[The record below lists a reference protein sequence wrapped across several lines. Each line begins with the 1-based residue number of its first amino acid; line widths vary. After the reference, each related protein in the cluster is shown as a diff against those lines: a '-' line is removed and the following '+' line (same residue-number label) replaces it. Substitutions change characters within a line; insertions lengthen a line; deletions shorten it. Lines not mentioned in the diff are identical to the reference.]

1 MTCWLETGLIYN
13 FEKVNQCKNKKNR
26 KRSGTIGGKNNDKK
40 KNQKSKPKIKNEKKK
55 QRFE

>member
-13 FEKVNQCKNKKNR
+13 LEKVNQCKNKKNR

-40 KNQKSKPKIKNEKKK
+40 KSKIKTKDKKWKKK

>member
-1 MTCWLETGLIYN
+1 MTCWLETGLTYN
-13 FEKVNQCKNKKNR
+13 LEKVNQCKNKKNR

-40 KNQKSKPKIKNEKKK
+40 KSKIKTKDKKWKKK